1 MINWITKALRY
12 PLSPPNQVNPLDLL
26 TANRFDVMAKY
37 IFAKYREK
45 EIHSEWHIHLYL
57 EHLKV
62 WNNFSEKNR
71 YGGQKKR
78 TAEQFLNSFDT
89 LLDSIKKHGF
99 NQELSKLWVDSKGN
113 LINGSHRLAA
123 CLLYDHKPS
132 VEIRPPNQGQIDC
145 SAEYFRSKK
154 NFIKTGLSSSSLD
167 TMALYYARLKPT
179 AFIATLFPVI
189 AGKDKRARSILKKYG
204 STVYEKSIQL
214 NKNGAINYIKI
225 LYEGEKWLGTWKDN
239 FKGVIGKVEPCFP
252 NNKPLTAILFECAD
266 IQTVKKA
273 KEEIRNFYNI
283 GNHSVHISDTHEET
297 LRTAEAVF
305 NENSIHFLNNS
316 RLSFDQARFLR
327 LLPTLRKKIRKL
339 QQNPE
344 DICITA
350 SAVLAAYGMRDC
362 RDFDYLH
369 REGLDM
375 PVLDKDIQN
384 HTSESRY
391 YPDNPDEIIYNPK
404 NHFYHKGIKFASLEM
419 MRRFKTKRKE
429 DKDLR
434 DLKLINEIR

>member
-1 MINWITKALRY
+1 MINWITKALGY

-45 EIHSEWHIHLYL
+45 EINSEWHIQLYF

-62 WNNFSEKNR
+62 WNNFNEKNR
-71 YGGQKKR
+71 YGEQKKR
-78 TAEQFLNSFDT
+78 TEEEFLNSFDT
-89 LLDSIKKHGF
+89 LLDSFKKHGF

-113 LINGSHRLAA
+113 LINGSHRLAV
-123 CLLYDHKPS
+123 CLFFNCTPS
-132 VEIRPPNQGQIDC
+132 VEIRPSNQGQINC
-145 SAEYFRSKK
+145 SAEYCRNKT
-154 NFIKTGLSSSSLD
+154 NFVKTGLSSSSLD
-167 TMALYYARLKPT
+167 AMALYYARLKPT
-179 AFIATLFPVI
+179 AFIVTLFPVI
-189 AGKDKRARSILKKYG
+189 AGKDERARSILKKFG
-204 STVYEKSIQL
+204 SFVNEKPVYL
-214 NKNGAINYIKI
+214 NKIGAANYIMI
-225 LYEGEKWLGTWKDN
+225 LYEGEKWLGTWKDQ
-239 FKGVIGKVEPCFP
+239 FKGAMGKVEPCFP
-252 NNKPLTAILFECAD
+252 NDKPLTVILFECDD
-266 IQTVKKA
+266 IQTAKNA
-273 KEEIRNFYNI
+273 KEEIRALYNI
-283 GNHSVHISDTHEET
+283 GNHSIHISDTHEET
-297 LRTAEAVF
+297 IRTAEAIF

-316 RLSFDQARFLR
+316 RLSSDQSRFLR

-339 QQNPE
+339 KQNPE

-384 HTSESRY
+384 HISESRY

-404 NHFYHKGIKFASLEM
+404 NHFYHEGTKFASLEV

-429 DKDLR
+429 DKDVR